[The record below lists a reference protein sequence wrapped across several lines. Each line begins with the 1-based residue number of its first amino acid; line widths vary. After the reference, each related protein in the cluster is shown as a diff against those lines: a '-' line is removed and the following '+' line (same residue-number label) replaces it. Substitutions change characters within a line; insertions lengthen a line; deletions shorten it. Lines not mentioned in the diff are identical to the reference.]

1 MRSPLKVAEN
11 NDPDKVSTSQTKTFL
26 ESTCCTFAHRDFVR
40 VFCSSATIFGRAQAA
55 CCQEEGFVND
65 LRTRASTCC
74 DFSTTAHASRPGA
87 GHRNSHGQLAIKI
100 LALAR
105 CSLRVWSSSDV
116 KTHSSVCGLC
126 GIGLLRGSSAA
137 SLKLFSDDSFH
148 EHVEVSLTLEEGCL
162 KFLNRA

>member
-126 GIGLLRGSSAA
+126 GIGLGGEGGGRVWVEI
-137 SLKLFSDDSFH
+137 FS
-148 EHVEVSLTLEEGCL
+148 VCCL
-162 KFLNRA
+162 VWCWCLWYLGEDYVF